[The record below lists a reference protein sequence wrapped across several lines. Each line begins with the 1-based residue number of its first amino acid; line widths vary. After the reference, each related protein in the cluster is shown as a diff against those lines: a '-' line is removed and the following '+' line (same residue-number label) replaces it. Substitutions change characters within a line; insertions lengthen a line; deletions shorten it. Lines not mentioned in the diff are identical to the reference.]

1 MIAPPQPSA
10 RAFVDSHAGEVPP
23 ALIARVQ
30 SVLAAQGGEPQS
42 AAAALL
48 AASTTLLAGVLGDAR
63 AGREVALDLLA
74 ADACVTWAFE
84 SAAGDTADISTLAED
99 AMQQIAAL
107 AK

>member
-1 MIAPPQPSA
+1 MMAPTQVSA

-30 SVLAAQGGEPQS
+30 SVLAAQSGEPQS
-42 AAAALL
+42 AEVALL
-48 AASTTLLAGVLGDAR
+48 AASTTLLGGVLGDSR

-84 SAAGDTADISTLAED
+84 SAVGDTTGISTLAED